1 MNDED
6 FDRVTAP
13 KRLYRG
19 DISLLERTAR
29 EESARR
35 QRTVTVAEVVH
46 ELAEPLRLAEAA
58 KGQGDGHSR

>member
-6 FDRVTAP
+6 FDRATEP

-19 DISLLERTAR
+19 DISLLERVAR
-29 EESARR
+29 EESALR

-46 ELAEPLRLAEAA
+46 EQLAQLRLDESA
-58 KGQGDGHSR
+58 KERGNG